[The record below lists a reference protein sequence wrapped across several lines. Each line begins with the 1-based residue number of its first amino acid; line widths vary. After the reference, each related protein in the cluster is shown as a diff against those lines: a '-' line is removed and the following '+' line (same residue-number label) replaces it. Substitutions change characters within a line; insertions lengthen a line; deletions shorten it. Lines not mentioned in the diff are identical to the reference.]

1 MRLRSELIGLIA
13 GLATFPFLCFGE
25 TESVNIVGY
34 IASEKREDT
43 IACPFRQIG
52 GDNTITLASFMSSEE
67 GIGIELDFYDGND
80 WVRTVSRRGDDGKA
94 HWFSRA
100 DGSVADDLVIS
111 LGASIHYKLPDNVE
125 RISFSGE
132 VLVDEKGYLKTEFE
146 EPDEDLIEALR
157 QILAT
162 TQEPVVKTP
171 VVMQR
176 HEVVTNVVNVVVTN
190 VVESTNFVTKTEK
203 PSFILTGSNN
213 FRRRV
218 YFSLSVAQVCDFEN
232 GAPYDVEAIEGARFV
247 EDDAPSQGGGAKLK
261 QAQLDKLFKRLY
273 NRENPIERKQD
284 GVEEFL
290 EDVTREHTGAHYKEG
305 SVVESWA
312 RKGIDAL
319 LGFVILLLLG
329 WACRWLYKKMGYK
342 EIDEK
347 QKSRKKRKR

>member
-1 MRLRSELIGLIA
+1 MRLRSVLIGLIA

-34 IASEKREDT
+34 ITSEKREDT

-52 GDNTITLASFMSSEE
+52 GDNTTTLASFMSSEE

-162 TQEPVVKTP
+162 TQKPVVKTP

-232 GAPYDVEAIEGARFV
+232 GAPYDVQAIEGARFV

-312 RKGIDAL
+312 RKGIDVL
-319 LGFVILLLLG
+319 ILLFLG
-329 WACRWLYKKMGYK
+329 LACRWLYKKMGYK
-342 EIDEK
+342 EIAEK

>member
-1 MRLRSELIGLIA
+1 MRLLDEIIGLFLGA
-13 GLATFPFLCFGE
+13 AMLPALCFGD
-25 TESVNIVGY
+25 TTSANVVGY

-43 IACPFRQIG
+43 VACPFRLIG
-52 GDNTITLASFMSSEE
+52 GDETTTLASILSAED
-67 GIGIELDFYDGND
+67 GIGTELDFYDGND

-162 TQEPVVKTP
+162 TQKPVVKTP

-261 QAQLDKLFKRLY
+261 QVQLDKLFKRLY

-284 GVEEFL
+284 GVGEFL

-312 RKGIDAL
+312 RKGIDVL
-319 LGFVILLLLG
+319 ILLVLG
-329 WACRWLYKKMGYK
+329 LACRWLYKKMGYR
-342 EIDEK
+342 EIAEK